1 MKEEGGGGGRGG
13 PDLPVPAI
21 TGAGASP
28 ARRGEAAA
36 RAGRKTR
43 VVLFPS
49 QLGRGFNEKLQY
61 CLAEYRTQFACLLS
75 RGIDPCHYN
84 FRVFFLR
91 AIAIHL
97 FENLLLQLSQYVV
110 HAIFYV

>member
-28 ARRGEAAA
+28 ARREEAAA

-43 VVLFPS
+43 VVFFPS
-49 QLGRGFNEKLQY
+49 QLGRKGFNEKLQY
-61 CLAEYRTQFACLLS
+61 LRLSSLASDSTMSLQFCH
-75 RGIDPCHYN
+75 GVTDPCHYN
-84 FRVFFLR
+84 FRAFKMCHYYSS
-91 AIAIHL
+91 I
-97 FENLLLQLSQYVV
+97 
-110 HAIFYV
+110 